1 MRSLS
6 SPVHTS
12 HVAALENVRV
22 RGHQFHHL
30 QLTGSNGWKYF
41 SLSLE
46 DNLVVHPACCSQH
59 PPAQG
64 TTCVCSLHPADVQ
77 GVTGYTQGV
86 GLAAAGSARGPRP
99 CLLSWS
105 LLSCLHW
112 AEPGW
117 AQSVC
122 SGSSGYNTTQLDSEN
137 TEEGL
142 LCRACCHYRPPPVSG
157 SCYLTTLDT
166 RSRPRSLSSGPRRQ
180 RPS

>member
-1 MRSLS
+1 MEIFLTFFRRQS
-6 SPVHTS
+6 SCPPGLLQPTS
-12 HVAALENVRV
+12 PSP
-22 RGHQFHHL
+22 GH
-30 QLTGSNGWKYF
+30 
-41 SLSLE
+41 
-46 DNLVVHPACCSQH
+46 DMC
-59 PPAQG
+59 
-64 TTCVCSLHPADVQ
+64 LHPADVQ
-77 GVTGYTQGV
+77 DVTGYTQGV